1 MKESED
7 LAALI
12 QKEIEK
18 KVSSKNRGVKQAG
31 LYVLVGAIMPNV
43 LVEVGYLSN
52 KHEEKVLRKGSY
64 RQNIAEGIY
73 QAIIKFKQAKEEI
86 LAKG

>member
-1 MKESED
+1 MKESEY

-12 QKEIEK
+12 QEEIGK

-31 LYVLVGAIMPNV
+31 FYVLVGASMPNV

-52 KHEEKVLRKGSY
+52 KYEEKLLRKGSY

-73 QAIIKFKQAKEEI
+73 QAVIKFKQSKEKN
-86 LAKG
+86 LDKG